1 MNNRGRHVGL
11 VLMAWLCMCACT
23 LCVAPRPARA
33 DEVPSFV
40 RVKSGAAANLATS
53 LTAKEKKA
61 YQRAYKACLDYT
73 NQPSTIEVDIS
84 DLKLTTSQSLRVG
97 YMLHSNGELFWV
109 STYDDNNFTS
119 KKIVLPCTYTDAQ
132 ITRMRS
138 QLNKAVN
145 KALAKVKPGMNAM
158 TKILV
163 LHDYLI
169 DRIDYGDHAKTAYDG
184 LVRRKADCF
193 GFTQTMDLVLRR
205 AGFTTDVAYNFAGNH
220 SWNLVKAGGK
230 WYHIDLTWDNGYTHD
245 IFWGNERCR
254 LFLLQPDS
262 RMKNDGYTSTGHGR
276 WWSSHKCTTNTYK
289 RQGEPDNNF
298 AKEAA
303 KSKLYSKGFVVDGLK
318 YVLNGTK
325 TAKLVS
331 VTTGAK
337 KTAASVTVPASV
349 RYKGM
354 AYRVTGIEARA
365 LKGTKAKTLYV
376 STKYLAKSRVKN
388 CLAGSKVKNVRLQ
401 GAAMAKKKAY
411 RSYFAK
417 ANSGKAVKL
426 G

>member
-61 YQRAYKACLDYT
+61 YQRAYKACLDYA
-73 NQPSTIEVDIS
+73 NQPSTIEVDVS

-205 AGFTTDVAYNFAGNH
+205 AGFATDVAYNFAGNH

-230 WYHIDLTWDNGYTHD
+230 WYHIDLMWDNGYTHD
-245 IFWGNERCR
+245 IFWG
-254 LFLLQPDS
+254 Q
-262 RMKNDGYTSTGHGR
+262 
-276 WWSSHKCTTNTYK
+276 
-289 RQGEPDNNF
+289 
-298 AKEAA
+298 
-303 KSKLYSKGFVVDGLK
+303 
-318 YVLNGTK
+318 
-325 TAKLVS
+325 
-331 VTTGAK
+331 
-337 KTAASVTVPASV
+337 
-349 RYKGM
+349 
-354 AYRVTGIEARA
+354 RA
-365 LKGTKAKTLYV
+365 LQALLAAAGLSHEERRIHLHRPWEVVVFSQVHHQHVQEAGGARQQLCQGGRQEQALFKGLCCGWPKVRAQRHQDGQARERVCGCQEDILVHYGAGFGAIQGRGV
-376 STKYLAKSRVKN
+376 SCY
-388 CLAGSKVKNVRLQ
+388 GH
-401 GAAMAKKKAY
+401 
-411 RSYFAK
+411 
-417 ANSGKAVKL
+417 
-426 G
+426 